1 MRGLKSDFFRNW
13 LLHQILLVK
22 EPHFGYFK
30 VIQIRLCFDG
40 NFDGFSK
47 GTLVNQKCGAMWWPL
62 WPILEN
68 YCLKTLT
75 WILPLKAI
83 ALIQYQK
90 SCNLVQGQWFCDFC
104 SIEIFNSKKQWSHN
118 IQNHAIVL
126 RRLLPWT
133 ATVPGVGVNT
143 TTSSFLVTIYYA
155 SMKREITLFY
165 GTKKRFP
172 YKKCPWELNWKFS
185 SLNLASATLPP
196 TTSLRLDNL
205 ERLS

>member
-1 MRGLKSDFFRNW
+1 MYTRVEIVRNWTLSQSGNPIYTLLRGLKSDFLGNW
-13 LLHQILLVK
+13 FFHQILLLK

-30 VIQIRLCFDG
+30 VIQIRLCLAG

-104 SIEIFNSKKQWSHN
+104 SIEIFKSKKQWSHN
-118 IQNHAIVL
+118 IQKSCHSFETIIAINGHSAL
-126 RRLLPWT
+126 RGRQHHHLF
-133 ATVPGVGVNT
+133 VP
-143 TTSSFLVTIYYA
+143 
-155 SMKREITLFY
+155 
-165 GTKKRFP
+165 
-172 YKKCPWELNWKFS
+172 
-185 SLNLASATLPP
+185 
-196 TTSLRLDNL
+196 
-205 ERLS
+205 

>member
-1 MRGLKSDFFRNW
+1 
-13 LLHQILLVK
+13 
-22 EPHFGYFK
+22 
-30 VIQIRLCFDG
+30 
-40 NFDGFSK
+40 
-47 GTLVNQKCGAMWWPL
+47 MWCNVMSSRELATTL

-90 SCNLVQGQWFCDFC
+90 SCNLVQSQWFCDFC
-104 SIEIFNSKKQWSHN
+104 SIEIFKSKKQWSHN

-126 RRLLPWT
+126 RLLLPWT
-133 ATVPGVGVNT
+133 ATVPCVGVNT
-143 TTSSFLVTIYYA
+143 NTFSFLRKMV
-155 SMKREITLFY
+155 MKREITPFSS
-165 GTKKRFP
+165 TTKRFP
-172 YKKCPWELNWKFS
+172 YLKCPWELNWKLS

>member
-1 MRGLKSDFFRNW
+1 M
-13 LLHQILLVK
+13 
-22 EPHFGYFK
+22 
-30 VIQIRLCFDG
+30 IQIRLCFDG

-104 SIEIFNSKKQWSHN
+104 SIEIFKSKKQWSHN

-133 ATVPGVGVNT
+133 ATVPCVGVNT

-172 YKKCPWELNWKFS
+172 YKKCPWELNWKLS